1 MLGSVSPF
9 VSFAAWYAA
18 ITGVLLFLSGIVS
31 GFGDNKVVV
40 GRIGERIDAH
50 PWLKKHMSPNTLFNF
65 AAYIEKNLGPLL
77 GNISFGF
84 MLGFATFL
92 GKITGLPIDI
102 RHITFSTGNIAM
114 GLMGVDFH
122 LTFIAVLDVLLGL
135 FIMGFLNFAVSFF
148 LALQVAARSRGL
160 RLRDYP
166 DMIIAVLTHFKKHP
180 ADFFYPPKSIENL
193 PNPSAG

>member
-1 MLGSVSPF
+1 
-9 VSFAAWYAA
+9 
-18 ITGVLLFLSGIVS
+18 
-31 GFGDNKVVV
+31 
-40 GRIGERIDAH
+40 
-50 PWLKKHMSPNTLFNF
+50 MSPNTLFNF

-114 GLMGVDFH
+114 GMMGVDFH
-122 LTFIAVLDVLLGL
+122 LTIITVLDVLLGL
-135 FIMGFLNFAVSFF
+135 FIVGLLNFAVSFF

-166 DMIIAVLTHFKKHP
+166 DMIIAVLQHFKKHP
-180 ADFFYPPKSIENL
+180 SHFFYPPKYIEKASL
-193 PNPSAG
+193 ASALAD